1 MDRVQYVYGT
11 LTVKMLDVQR
21 TESSAGRSSRWLRW
35 GFLSLMAAFSAALW
49 IHRQEIQG
57 WTTYGYL
64 GVLAFSLLA
73 NAMILLPAPVL
84 AVVFTLGGVFSP
96 LGIGMAAG
104 LGMALGELTGYAA
117 GRAGRIAESQ
127 VERLSRTD
135 APVWVL
141 GDSALG
147 SHSCPLVR
155 PRRPGRRSL
164 SLSDGTLCSRLS
176 DRQNDQSVSLRIC
189 WRRFQRYWRFVIL
202 RNCFEKVI
210 GEPSDGA

>member
-35 GFLSLMAAFSAALW
+35 GFLSLMSAFSAALW
-49 IHRQEIQG
+49 IHRQGIQG

-135 APVWVL
+135 AWVHLYGFWAILLWAAIPV
-141 GDSALG
+141 
-147 SHSCPLVR
+147 PLFDLV
-155 PRRPGRRSL
+155 GL
-164 SLSDGTLCSRLS
+164 AAGAY
-176 DRQNDQSVSLRIC
+176 
-189 WRRFQRYWRFVIL
+189 RYPMGRFVVACL
-202 RNCFEKVI
+202 I
-210 GEPSDGA
+210 GKTIKALAYAYAGAGFSDIGASSL